1 MRSFE
6 RRVRFA
12 DDLEIPLIVDAPAR
26 PSGLTVVL
34 AHGAGRGMDNPFLVR
49 IQQGLVAH
57 GHTCVRFNFPY
68 VARGRRLPDRAPTL
82 EASFEVVIRAVCCD
96 PDIEARHLFLA
107 GKSLGGRIATHLAA
121 RRTPARGVILFGYPL
136 HPAGRPDRLRTDHFP
151 QVRLPS
157 LFFAGTRDPLAQLDL
172 LRAALPALG
181 APHELHVVEG
191 ANHDFRV
198 PRSSGRDIDSVFA
211 TLISASDAWLRE
223 RVAGASLDSAA
234 RTS

>member
-6 RRVRFA
+6 RAVRFT
-12 DDLEIPLIVDAPAR
+12 DDLEIPLIIDQPTQ
-26 PSGLTVVL
+26 PSGSTVVL
-34 AHGAGRGMDNPFLVR
+34 AHGAGRGMDNPFLVGV
-49 IQQGLVAH
+49 QEGLVAH

-82 EASFEVVIRAVCCD
+82 EACFEVVIAAVCAD
-96 PDIEARHLFLA
+96 PDFETTHLFLA
-107 GKSLGGRIATHLAA
+107 GKSMGGRMATHLATRSTA
-121 RRTPARGVILFGYPL
+121 ARGVILFGYPL

-151 QVRLPS
+151 QVRIPS

-181 APHELHVVEG
+181 APFELHVIDG
-191 ANHDFRV
+191 ADHDFRV
-198 PRSSGRDIDSVFA
+198 PRSSGCDIDSVFA
-211 TLISASDAWLRE
+211 TLISATDTWLRKQ
-223 RVAGASLDSAA
+223 VALASLDSAP